1 MTLKQHSSTH
11 QLRSTP
17 SRDSNSFI
25 VVVVV
30 STKSAVTDLNADL
43 LCGRSIYVVMQLET
57 KEVTNSELFA
67 TLSVSSS
74 MRVAIADANHYD
86 MYQPFSFPFFQ
97 KIYWWY
103 WHRRLRTLRRSAQCQ
118 GWTRSSLDRWI
129 SPVRHIAIARLSCTR
144 GRSNWTCPKAF
155 RLN

>member
-57 KEVTNSELFA
+57 KEVTNSELSVI
-67 TLSVSSS
+67 LSESTSP
-74 MRVAIADANHYD
+74 MRVAIADANLYE
-86 MYQPFSFPFFQ
+86 MYQPFSFPFF
-97 KIYWWY
+97 KNVIGGIG
-103 WHRRLRTLRRSAQCQ
+103 T
-118 GWTRSSLDRWI
+118 G
-129 SPVRHIAIARLSCTR
+129 
-144 GRSNWTCPKAF
+144 G
-155 RLN
+155 